1 MESDNDHP
9 CHNVAF
15 FLCADTMNISSLIHI
30 IFIFFRLLL
39 ITFILIISF
48 THIGNDPFKW
58 YRKWIFY
65 FLIMHAI
72 SFSFTFLALAS
83 EFGVYFDEPSI
94 IIRIL
99 DVVVTIVD
107 HFLLIVLFVVTG
119 LAITVIVKYKGTP
132 TNAAHAQRTMEQQK
146 RKRLISLII
155 YSSLSNILNLP
166 SLLDGVLSIAEAFS
180 IKIDFENCLSHWLSQ
195 IHEHIHSFRTIS
207 LSMCTLIAFAPYR
220 AAFMRIFR
228 CVPKAAVT
236 TIKTS
241 RTTKTANMSGKR

>member
-1 MESDNDHP
+1 
-9 CHNVAF
+9 
-15 FLCADTMNISSLIHI
+15 MNISSLIHI

-58 YRKWIFY
+58 YTIHLYISFIPLEFMAFIQLIARIIGYFHESFINCARYRKWIFY

-166 SLLDGVLSIAEAFS
+166 SL
-180 IKIDFENCLSHWLSQ
+180 
-195 IHEHIHSFRTIS
+195 R
-207 LSMCTLIAFAPYR
+207 
-220 AAFMRIFR
+220 
-228 CVPKAAVT
+228 
-236 TIKTS
+236 
-241 RTTKTANMSGKR
+241 